1 MRKQHLKAS
10 TKNGWQH
17 QKTNRKALACLN
29 PAKQRLAILGIRT
42 FYVVTESHLQS
53 RLPLGNKLL
62 RDLGCLN
69 PLKRHRKSTDSSI
82 QNLSKKLQPQL
93 DVSSVLDEWKFLQ
106 ADQEVSELDT
116 NQRVDHYWNAVFL
129 PKSIDGNSRYQ
140 CLPLVI
146 KSGLVFAQTN
156 AESERSLSINA
167 RAVTSERSALGEVT
181 ITGLRTV
188 KEAVRFYD
196 PVNGQPENIAITKE
210 LKRSVRLA
218 RTAYQA

>member
-1 MRKQHLKAS
+1 M
-10 TKNGWQH
+10 
-17 QKTNRKALACLN
+17 
-29 PAKQRLAILGIRT
+29 
-42 FYVVTESHLQS
+42 
-53 RLPLGNKLL
+53 
-62 RDLGCLN
+62 
-69 PLKRHRKSTDSSI
+69 
-82 QNLSKKLQPQL
+82 
-93 DVSSVLDEWKFLQ
+93 LDEWKLLQ

-129 PKSIDGNSRYQ
+129 LKSIDGNSQYQ

-167 RAVTSERSALGEVT
+167 RVVTSERSALGEVT

-218 RTAYQA
+218 HIAYQARLKAEKLEDERKREEAEQKKEAQRIQKAKRWLNQDSPSKIVQIL

>member
-1 MRKQHLKAS
+1 M
-10 TKNGWQH
+10 
-17 QKTNRKALACLN
+17 ALEHYL
-29 PAKQRLAILGIRT
+29 
-42 FYVVTESHLQS
+42 YVATVSHLQS

-93 DVSSVLDEWKFLQ
+93 DVSSVLDEWKLLQ
-106 ADQEVSELDT
+106 AHQEVSELDT

-181 ITGLRTV
+181 ITGLHTV

-218 RTAYQA
+218 NAAYQVRLKAEKLEEGESRTKEEGGPKNTESKRRDG

>member
-1 MRKQHLKAS
+1 M
-10 TKNGWQH
+10 
-17 QKTNRKALACLN
+17 
-29 PAKQRLAILGIRT
+29 
-42 FYVVTESHLQS
+42 
-53 RLPLGNKLL
+53 
-62 RDLGCLN
+62 
-69 PLKRHRKSTDSSI
+69 
-82 QNLSKKLQPQL
+82 
-93 DVSSVLDEWKFLQ
+93 
-106 ADQEVSELDT
+106 
-116 NQRVDHYWNAVFL
+116 FL

-140 CLPLVI
+140 YLPLVI

-196 PVNGQPENIAITKE
+196 PVNGQPENIAVTKE

-218 RTAYQA
+218 RTAYQS

>member
-1 MRKQHLKAS
+1 M
-10 TKNGWQH
+10 
-17 QKTNRKALACLN
+17 
-29 PAKQRLAILGIRT
+29 
-42 FYVVTESHLQS
+42 
-53 RLPLGNKLL
+53 
-62 RDLGCLN
+62 
-69 PLKRHRKSTDSSI
+69 
-82 QNLSKKLQPQL
+82 
-93 DVSSVLDEWKFLQ
+93 LDEWKLLQ

-129 PKSIDGNSRYQ
+129 LKSIDGNSRYQ

-167 RAVTSERSALGEVT
+167 RVVTSERSALGEVT

-196 PVNGQPENIAITKE
+196 PVNGQPENLAITKE

-218 RTAYQA
+218 HTAYQAQLKRKKEAQRIQKAKEEMAKSRQSLEDSADTLMREEEVVKANFKAADELMSDATSKLHAALSATAVNKQTVNVATMMLDTAKTK